1 MIIRDRRVN
10 CSSLKRPIGY
20 HLSGGPWRSL
30 RIEKRNGQNGTPP
43 SESLDHGRCSRR
55 CGRGVGCRRLFG
67 TAERRGKGNRPEAGR
82 VGPERSSAN
91 LGGKQFWADELF
103 FHAWRIQRNV
113 VSGHSRLL
121 DGNNIRHAWGTFDQ
135 CHDKLAELRTK
146 RELPPMKGPA
156 LVLLHGLGRTRS
168 SMSPLA
174 KYLKKNVGYT
184 TFNVGYPSTR
194 RGIADHAKALA
205 NIIENLDGIERI
217 DLVGHSMGN
226 IVIRRYLAD
235 QTDDS
240 TGRKPDPR
248 IKRIVMLGPPNHGS
262 AIAESLK
269 DNGLFT
275 AVTGKPGQELGREW
289 VWVEADLA
297 TPRCEFGIIAGGL
310 GNDQGFNP
318 ALPGDDDGVVAVSS
332 ARLDGAADFVIL
344 PVLHT
349 ILPIEWD
356 VHVRTLRFLQTGRFE
371 E

>member
-1 MIIRDRRVN
+1 MARHRLSVFMMTAVLVAAAVASKTAVCLAQQGN
-10 CSSLKRPIGY
+10 ANTGIGRT
-20 HLSGGPWRSL
+20 LVEL
-30 RIEKRNGQNGTPP
+30 
-43 SESLDHGRCSRR
+43 
-55 CGRGVGCRRLFG
+55 
-67 TAERRGKGNRPEAGR
+67 GKSVPM
-82 VGPERSSAN
+82 PT

-113 VSGHSRLL
+113 VSGHCRLL
-121 DGNNIRHAWGTFDQ
+121 DGNNVRHAWGTFDH
-135 CHDKLAELRTK
+135 CLDRLSDVR
-146 RELPPMKGPA
+146 RERDMPPMEGPA

-168 SMSPLA
+168 AMSPLA
-174 KYLKKNVGYT
+174 KYLKKNGRYA

-205 NIIENLDGIERI
+205 KIIENLHGIDRI

-262 AIAESLK
+262 IIANALK

-275 AVTGKPGQELGREW
+275 VVTGKPGRELGREW
-289 VWVEADLA
+289 LWLETDLA
-297 TPRCEFGIIAGGL
+297 TPQCEFGIIAGGL
-310 GNDQGFNP
+310 GNQVGFNP
-318 ALPGDDDGVVAVSS
+318 ALPGDNDGVVTVSS
-332 ARLDGAADFVIL
+332 ARLDGATDFVL
-344 PVLHT
+344 LRVLHS
-349 ILPIEWD
+349 IMPANRKVQ
-356 VHVRTLRFLQTGRFE
+356 VHTLRFLQTGRFE